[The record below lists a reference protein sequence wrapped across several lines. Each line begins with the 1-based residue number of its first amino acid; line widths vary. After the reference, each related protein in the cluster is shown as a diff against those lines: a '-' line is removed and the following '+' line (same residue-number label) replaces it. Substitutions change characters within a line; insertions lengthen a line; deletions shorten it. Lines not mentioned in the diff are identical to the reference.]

1 MNTLMQQHGELL
13 RSTQEL
19 RRDLLSVLADD
30 DLAHKLPGRN
40 ITLGML
46 CQEMGEV
53 EQSYIDS
60 FKRFKQDFSYRHGD
74 PSVASSVTKLAAWYD
89 ALDREL
95 LAALEELSEDDLQKT
110 IDRGYGFTP
119 SVTQNFHIYREAL
132 LIFYAKAHLYVK
144 ALNKSVPGKWRW
156 WIGDRADYEQ

>member
-1 MNTLMQQHGELL
+1 MNSLMQQHGELL

-19 RRDLLSVLADD
+19 RRDLLSVLADE
-30 DLAHKLPGRN
+30 DLAYKLPGNN
-40 ITLGML
+40 ITLGAL

-74 PSVASSVTKLAAWYD
+74 PSVASSVASLAAWYD
-89 ALDREL
+89 ALDQEL
-95 LAALEELSEDDLQKT
+95 QATLEGLSEDDLQKT

-119 SVTQNFHIYREAL
+119 GVIMNFHIYREAL
-132 LIFYAKAHLYVK
+132 LIFYAKAHLFVK

-156 WIGDRADYEQ
+156 WIGDRTDYEQ